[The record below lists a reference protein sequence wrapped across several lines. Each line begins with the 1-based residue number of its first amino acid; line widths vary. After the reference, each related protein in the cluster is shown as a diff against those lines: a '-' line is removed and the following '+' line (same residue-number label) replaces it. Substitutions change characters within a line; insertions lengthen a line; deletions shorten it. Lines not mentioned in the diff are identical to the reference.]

1 MKVTDFRA
9 ILLDYSSLLSSR
21 EAQSA
26 SIRILQLAQCLPT
39 KSTLTVSGLVSMLKD
54 EIPFE
59 EGEGPSDK
67 VELLVQDLSA
77 LLPVLS
83 RFATAAKIQPLREIL
98 DFLAIFEVME
108 LRRFLDSVNGV
119 LGDPPDIVHF
129 YVERL
134 QARYK
139 DPEKFRDLFE
149 RLEADKRVK
158 KPEAVEIAR
167 VFSQYA
173 RSGSKADALS
183 SIWDKHKHYAESAA
197 SGSAMAG
204 KSAA

>member
-21 EAQSA
+21 GAPSA

-39 KSTLTVSGLVSMLKD
+39 KSTLKISGLVSMLTD

-59 EGEGPSDK
+59 EREGPSDK
-67 VELLVQDLSA
+67 VELLAQDLSA

-83 RFATAAKIQPLREIL
+83 RFATAAKIQPLREFL
-98 DFLAIFEVME
+98 DFVTIFGAME
-108 LRRFLDSVNGV
+108 LRLFLENMNGV
-119 LGDPPDIVHF
+119 LGDPPDIVVF

-139 DPEKFRDLFE
+139 DPEKFKDLFE

-158 KPEAVEIAR
+158 KPEAIGIAQA
-167 VFSQYA
+167 FSQYA

-197 SGSAMAG
+197 AGSAMAG